1 MISLKE
7 WMELVDYRITEGSDF
22 CWHCFGDDAYTLDS
36 WNGDNETGHSLS
48 IWFDT
53 KTQEVYQ
60 VDINDYKNQRAYRL
74 INPKYVLKYQQE
86 ATNRNIRV
94 NGAWD
99 DIDYVD
105 LEIDADFIEKGKAV
119 IAGNEYDT
127 NVQIQIEFTDEEL
140 LTYMKMAHSMN
151 ITFNN
156 FVENALQH
164 AIKEGKI

>member
-7 WMELVDYRITEGSDF
+7 WMELVDFRITDGSDF

-48 IWFDT
+48 ICFDT

-74 INPKYVLKYQQE
+74 INPKYVSKYQQE

-105 LEIDADFIEKGKAV
+105 LEIDADLIEKGKAV
-119 IAGNEYDT
+119 IAGKEYDT